1 MSYEKAFKNLG
12 MEPKAYAKKFAIPI
26 IAFGFIFSILLFAL
40 LPTLF
45 TGTTKLVPV
54 LIPVVCIVFA
64 FSYPLSILAAKASRI
79 DNNMHYYITQ
89 MGSIATAETPRIDIV
104 RIVSENEDYEELA
117 EETKKIYDLV
127 TVWHMSLAEACR
139 FTSKRTPSIIF
150 EDFLDR
156 FAHALQSGEDV
167 KTFLFAEQ
175 NVVMNEY
182 EAMYNGALY
191 TVEVIKELFVS
202 LIMSLIFMASF
213 AVIMPVITGMNA
225 ELLMGIVVLIF
236 LVTDAVMLMFTKSKI
251 PKDPAWSRS
260 KNITENKL
268 KLYRSVPI
276 SITGCIV
283 VLIAVK
289 LWGILY
295 TPIETSIAVAMVLTP
310 LIYTGHVSRKIEK
323 AIRRKDE
330 NFPAFIRSLGSS
342 AGARG
347 GVIDEALKALR
358 AHDFGPLTRD
368 VDSLYKMLVTRID
381 KFSSWDYFSA
391 NTGSNLIQRFS
402 GMFVQAT
409 NLGGQPEVIG
419 DIIATNFHRIVTLRK
434 KRSQSSGS
442 LVGVLYGLTGG
453 IGFTMY
459 ISLGVVGLMQ
469 EMFTS
474 VEMPAGMSMGMI
486 LYTNVG
492 SIDTLSN
499 MVLAIMVGHSLMSA
513 LLIRIV
519 DGGHMLSA
527 TTDFVIMVWISGASA
542 VVTMA
547 GVSSL
552 LGLS

>member
-12 MEPKAYAKKFAIPI
+12 MEPKVYFKKFALPI
-26 IAFGFIFSILLFAL
+26 IIFGFLLAIFLL
-40 LPTLF
+40 TVMQSLF
-45 TGTTKLVPV
+45 TGSMKY
-54 LIPVVCIVFA
+54 IPMMIPLVCIIFV
-64 FSYPLSILAAKASRI
+64 FSYPLSILGAKASRI

-104 RIVSENEDYEELA
+104 RIVSENEDYQELA
-117 EETKKIYDLV
+117 QETRKIYDLV
-127 TVWHMSLAEACR
+127 TVWHLSLADACR
-139 FTSKRTPSIIF
+139 FISKRTPSVIF

-167 KTFLFAEQ
+167 KSFLFAEQ

-191 TVEVIKELFVS
+191 VVEIIKELFVS
-202 LIMSLIFMASF
+202 LVMSLIFMASF

-225 ELLMGIVVLIF
+225 ELLMGIVVVIF
-236 LVTDAVMLMFTKSKI
+236 LVTDVVMVAFTKSKI

-260 KNITENKL
+260 TNITENKL
-268 KLYRSVPI
+268 KLYRSVPV
-276 SITGCIV
+276 SIAGCIV
-283 VLIAVK
+283 VFIIVY
-289 LWGILY
+289 LY
-295 TPIETSIAVAMVLTP
+295 GKIETSIAVAMVITP
-310 LIYTGHVSRKIEK
+310 LIYTGYVSRKIEK
-323 AIRRKDE
+323 GIRRKDE

-347 GVIDEALKALR
+347 GVIDDALKALR
-358 AHDFGPLTRD
+358 AHDFGPLTKD
-368 VDSLYKMLVTRID
+368 VNNLYKMLVTRID
-381 KFSSWDYFSA
+381 KFSSWEYFAS
-391 NTGSNLIQRFS
+391 NTGSNLVQRFS
-402 GMFVQAT
+402 GMFVQST

-434 KRSQSSGS
+434 KRSQSAGS

-469 EMFTS
+469 DMFSS
-474 VEMPAGMSMGMI
+474 VEMPAGMSMGMV

-499 MVLAIMVGHSLMSA
+499 MVMLIMVGHSLMSA
-513 LLIRIV
+513 ILIRIV
-519 DGGHMLSA
+519 DGGHMLSS
-527 TTDFVIMVWISGASA
+527 TIDFVIMVWISGASA

-547 GVSSL
+547 AVSSL

>member
-1 MSYEKAFKNLG
+1 VSYDKAFKNLG
-12 MEPKAYAKKFAIPI
+12 MEPKAYFKKFALPI
-26 IAFGFIFSILLFAL
+26 VAFGFLFSILLLAL
-40 LPTLF
+40 LPSIF
-45 TGTTKLVPV
+45 VGTAAYIPY
-54 LIPVVCIVFA
+54 LIPVICIVFA
-64 FSYPLSILAAKASRI
+64 FSYPLSLLAAKASRI

-104 RIVSENEDYEELA
+104 RIVSENADYQELA
-117 EETKKIYDLV
+117 DETKKIYDLV
-127 TVWHMSLAEACR
+127 TVWHLSLADACR
-139 FTSKRTPSIIF
+139 FISKRTPSIIF

-182 EAMYNGALY
+182 ESMYNGALY
-191 TVEVIKELFVS
+191 VVEIIKELFVS
-202 LIMSLIFMASF
+202 LVMSLIFMASF

-225 ELLMGIVVLIF
+225 ELLMGIVVVIF
-236 LVTDAVMLMFTKSKI
+236 LVTDIVMVMFTKSKI
-251 PKDPAWSRS
+251 PKDPAWSQS
-260 KNITENKL
+260 TNMTENKL
-268 KLYRSVPI
+268 KLYRSIPV
-276 SITGCIV
+276 SIAGCIV
-283 VLIAVK
+283 VLIAV
-289 LWGILY
+289 LLY
-295 TPIETSIAVAMVLTP
+295 GKIETSIAVAMVLTP
-310 LIYTGHVSRKIEK
+310 LVYTGHVSRKIEK
-323 AIRRKDE
+323 SIRRKDE

-358 AHDFGPLTRD
+358 AHDFGPLTTD
-368 VDSLYKMLVTRID
+368 VNNLYKMLVTRIN
-381 KFSSWDYFSA
+381 KFSSWEYFAS

-434 KRSQSSGS
+434 KRSQSAGS

-469 EMFTS
+469 DMFSS
-474 VEMPAGMSMGMI
+474 VEMPAGMSMGMV

-492 SIDTLSN
+492 NIDTLSN
-499 MVLAIMVGHSLMSA
+499 MVMAIMVGHSLMSA
-513 LLIRIV
+513 ILIRIV

-527 TTDFVIMVWISGASA
+527 TIDFVIMVWISGASA

-547 GVSSL
+547 AVSSL
-552 LGLS
+552 LGIA

>member
-12 MEPKAYAKKFAIPI
+12 MEPKAYLKKFALPI
-26 IAFGFIFSILLFAL
+26 VAFGFLFSILLLAL
-40 LPTLF
+40 LPSIF
-45 TGTTKLVPV
+45 VGTAAYIPY
-54 LIPVVCIVFA
+54 LIPVICIVFA

-104 RIVSENEDYEELA
+104 RIVSENADYQELA
-117 EETKKIYDLV
+117 DETKKIYDLV
-127 TVWHMSLAEACR
+127 TVWHLSLADACR
-139 FTSKRTPSIIF
+139 FISKRTPSIIF

-182 EAMYNGALY
+182 ESMYNGALY
-191 TVEVIKELFVS
+191 VVEIIKELFVS
-202 LIMSLIFMASF
+202 LVMSLIFMASF

-225 ELLMGIVVLIF
+225 ELLMGIVVVIF
-236 LVTDAVMLMFTKSKI
+236 LVTDIVMVMFTKSKI
-251 PKDPAWSRS
+251 PKDPAWSQS
-260 KNITENKL
+260 SNMTENKL
-268 KLYRSVPI
+268 KLYRSIPV
-276 SITGCIV
+276 SIAGCIV
-283 VLIAVK
+283 VLIAV
-289 LWGILY
+289 LLY
-295 TPIETSIAVAMVLTP
+295 GKIETSIAVAMVLTP
-310 LIYTGHVSRKIEK
+310 LVYTGHVSRKIEK
-323 AIRRKDE
+323 SIRRKDE

-358 AHDFGPLTRD
+358 AHDFGPLTTD
-368 VDSLYKMLVTRID
+368 VNNLYKMLVTRIN
-381 KFSSWDYFSA
+381 KFSSWEYFAS

-434 KRSQSSGS
+434 KRSQSAGS

-469 EMFTS
+469 DMFSS
-474 VEMPAGMSMGMI
+474 VEMPAGMSMGMV

-492 SIDTLSN
+492 NIDTLSN
-499 MVLAIMVGHSLMSA
+499 MVMAIMVGHSLMSA
-513 LLIRIV
+513 ILIRIV

-527 TTDFVIMVWISGASA
+527 TIDFVIMVWISGASA

-547 GVSSL
+547 AVSSL
-552 LGLS
+552 LGIA

>member
-1 MSYEKAFKNLG
+1 
-12 MEPKAYAKKFAIPI
+12 
-26 IAFGFIFSILLFAL
+26 
-40 LPTLF
+40 
-45 TGTTKLVPV
+45 
-54 LIPVVCIVFA
+54 
-64 FSYPLSILAAKASRI
+64 
-79 DNNMHYYITQ
+79 MHYYITQ

-104 RIVSENEDYEELA
+104 RIVSENEDYQELA

-127 TVWHMSLAEACR
+127 TVWHLSLADACR
-139 FTSKRTPSIIF
+139 FISKRTPSIIF

-191 TVEVIKELFVS
+191 VVEIIKELFVS
-202 LIMSLIFMASF
+202 LVMSLIFMASF

-225 ELLMGIVVLIF
+225 ELLMGIVVIIF
-236 LVTDAVMLMFTKSKI
+236 LVTDIVMVMFTKSKI
-251 PKDPAWSRS
+251 PKDPAWSQS
-260 KNITENKL
+260 ANMTENKL
-268 KLYRSVPI
+268 KLYRSIPV
-276 SITGCIV
+276 SLALCFV
-283 VLIAVK
+283 VLIAVV
-289 LWGILY
+289 LY
-295 TPIETSIAVAMVLTP
+295 GKIETSIAVAMVLTP
-310 LIYTGHVSRKIEK
+310 LAYTGYVSRNIEK

-358 AHDFGPLTRD
+358 AHDFGPLTTD
-368 VDSLYKMLVTRID
+368 VNNLYKMLVTRIN
-381 KFSSWDYFSA
+381 KFDSWEYFAS

-419 DIIATNFHRIVTLRK
+419 DIIATNFHKIVTLRK
-434 KRSQSSGS
+434 KRSQSAGS

-469 EMFTS
+469 DMFSS
-474 VEMPAGMSMGMI
+474 VEMPAGMSMGMV
-486 LYTNVG
+486 LYTNIG
-492 SIDTLSN
+492 NLDTLSY
-499 MVLAIMVGHSLMSA
+499 MVMAIMIGHSLMSA
-513 LLIRIV
+513 ILIRIV

-527 TTDFVIMVWISGASA
+527 TIDFVIMVWISGASA

-547 GVSSL
+547 AVSSL
-552 LGLS
+552 LGLA

>member
-1 MSYEKAFKNLG
+1 MSYDKAFKNIG
-12 MEPKAYAKKFAIPI
+12 MEPKAYARKFALPI
-26 IAFGFIFSILLFAL
+26 IAFGFIFSIILLTVF
-40 LPTLF
+40 PTLF
-45 TGTTKLVPV
+45 TGTTKYIPA
-54 LIPVVCIVFA
+54 LIPVVCIIFA
-64 FSYPLSILAAKASRI
+64 FSYPLSILSAKASRI

-104 RIVSENEDYEELA
+104 RIVSENEDYQELA

-127 TVWHMSLAEACR
+127 TVWHLSLADSCR
-139 FTSKRTPSIIF
+139 FISKRTPSIIF

-191 TVEVIKELFVS
+191 AIEIIKELFVS
-202 LIMSLIFMASF
+202 LVMSLIFMASF

-225 ELLMGIVVLIF
+225 ELLMGIVVVIF
-236 LVTDAVMLMFTKSKI
+236 LVTDIVMVMFTKSKI

-260 KNITENKL
+260 TNVTENKL
-268 KLYRSVPI
+268 RLYRSIPV
-276 SITGCIV
+276 SIAGCLV
-283 VLIAVK
+283 VLTAVT
-289 LWGILY
+289 LY
-295 TPIETSIAVAMVLTP
+295 GKIETSIAVAMVFTP
-310 LIYTGHVSRKIEK
+310 LIYTGYVSRNIEK
-323 AIRRKDE
+323 SIRRKDE

-358 AHDFGPLTRD
+358 AHDFGPLTKD
-368 VDSLYKMLVTRID
+368 VNNLYKMLVTRIN
-381 KFSSWDYFSA
+381 KFSSWEYFAA

-402 GMFVQAT
+402 GMFVQST

-434 KRSQSSGS
+434 KRSQSAGS

-469 EMFTS
+469 DMFTA
-474 VEMPAGMSMGMI
+474 VEMPPGMSMGMV
-486 LYTNVG
+486 LYTNIG
-492 SIDTLSN
+492 DLDMLAN
-499 MVLAIMVGHSLMSA
+499 MVMLIMVGHSLMSA
-513 LLIRIV
+513 ILIRVV

-527 TTDFVIMVWISGASA
+527 TIDFVIMVWISGLSA

-547 GVSSL
+547 AVSSL
-552 LGLS
+552 LGIA

>member
-1 MSYEKAFKNLG
+1 VSYDKAFKNLG
-12 MEPKAYAKKFAIPI
+12 MEPKVYFKKFALPI
-26 IAFGFIFSILLFAL
+26 VLFGFLFSILLLAL
-40 LPTLF
+40 LPTIFVGSARYIPYL
-45 TGTTKLVPV
+45 L
-54 LIPVVCIVFA
+54 PVVCIVFA

-104 RIVSENEDYEELA
+104 RIVSENEDYQELA
-117 EETKKIYDLV
+117 EETRKIYNLV
-127 TVWHMSLAEACR
+127 TVWHLSLADACR
-139 FTSKRTPSIIF
+139 FISKRTPSIIF

-191 TVEVIKELFVS
+191 VVEIIKELFVS
-202 LIMSLIFMASF
+202 LVMSLIFMASF

-225 ELLMGIVVLIF
+225 ELLMGIVVVIF
-236 LVTDAVMLMFTKSKI
+236 LVTDVVMVMFTKSKI
-251 PKDPAWSRS
+251 PKDPAWSQS
-260 KNITENKL
+260 TNMTENKL
-268 KLYRSVPI
+268 TLYRSIPV
-276 SITGCIV
+276 SIAGCIV
-283 VLIAVK
+283 VLIAVV
-289 LWGILY
+289 LY
-295 TPIETSIAVAMVLTP
+295 GKIETSIAVAMVLTP
-310 LIYTGHVSRKIEK
+310 LVYTGHVSRKIEK
-323 AIRRKDE
+323 SIRRKDE

-347 GVIDEALKALR
+347 GVIDDALKALR
-358 AHDFGPLTRD
+358 AHDFGPLTTD
-368 VDSLYKMLVTRID
+368 VNNLYKMLVTRIN
-381 KFSSWDYFSA
+381 KFSSWEYFAS

-419 DIIATNFHRIVTLRK
+419 DIIATNFHKIVTLRK
-434 KRSQSSGS
+434 KRSQSAGS

-469 EMFTS
+469 DMFSS
-474 VEMPAGMSMGMI
+474 VEMPAGMSMGMV

-492 SIDTLSN
+492 NINTLSN
-499 MVLAIMVGHSLMSA
+499 MVMAIMVGHSLMSA
-513 LLIRIV
+513 ILIRIV

-527 TTDFVIMVWISGASA
+527 TIDFVIMVWISGASA

-547 GVSSL
+547 AVSSL
-552 LGLS
+552 LGIA

>member
-12 MEPKAYAKKFAIPI
+12 MEPMSYAKKFALPI
-26 IAFGFIFSILLFAL
+26 IAFGFIFSIILLTVF
-40 LPTLF
+40 PTLF
-45 TGTTKLVPV
+45 TGTTKYIPI
-54 LIPVVCIVFA
+54 LIPVVCIIFA
-64 FSYPLSILAAKASRI
+64 LSYPLSILDAKASRI

-104 RIVSENEDYEELA
+104 RIVSENEDYQELA
-117 EETKKIYDLV
+117 EETRKIYDLV
-127 TVWHMSLAEACR
+127 TVWHLSLADACR
-139 FTSKRTPSIIF
+139 FISKRTPSIIF

-182 EAMYNGALY
+182 ESMYFGALY
-191 TVEVIKELFVS
+191 VVEIIKELFVS
-202 LIMSLIFMASF
+202 LVMSLIFMASF

-225 ELLMGIVVLIF
+225 ELLMGVVVVIF
-236 LVTDAVMLMFTKSKI
+236 LVTDLVMVMFTKSKI

-260 KNITENKL
+260 SNVTENKL
-268 KLYRSVPI
+268 KLYRSIPI
-276 SITGCIV
+276 SIAGCIIV
-283 VLIAVK
+283 FIAVF
-289 LWGILY
+289 LY
-295 TPIETSIAVAMVLTP
+295 GKIEIPIAVAMVSTP
-310 LIYTGHVSRKIEK
+310 LVYTGYVSKKIEK
-323 AIRRKDE
+323 SIRRKDE

-347 GVIDEALKALR
+347 GVIDDALKALR
-358 AHDFGPLTRD
+358 AHDFGPLTKD
-368 VDSLYKMLVTRID
+368 VNNLYKMLVTRID
-381 KFSSWDYFSA
+381 KFGSWDYFSA

-402 GMFVQAT
+402 VMFVQAT

-434 KRSQSSGS
+434 KRSQSAAS

-469 EMFTS
+469 DMFAA
-474 VEMPAGMSMGMI
+474 VEMPPGMSMGMV
-486 LYTNVG
+486 LYTNIG
-492 SIDTLSN
+492 SIDRLSN
-499 MVLAIMVGHSLMSA
+499 MVLLIMIGHSLLSA

-527 TTDFVIMVWISGASA
+527 TIDFVIMVWISGASA

-547 GVSSL
+547 AVSSL
-552 LGLS
+552 LGMT

>member
-1 MSYEKAFKNLG
+1 MSYEKAFKNIG
-12 MEPKAYAKKFAIPI
+12 MEPKDYAKKFALPI
-26 IAFGFIFSILLFAL
+26 IAFGFIFSIILLTLFSN
-40 LPTLF
+40 LF
-45 TGTTKLVPV
+45 TGTTKYIPA
-54 LIPVVCIVFA
+54 LIPLICIIFA
-64 FSYPLSILAAKASRI
+64 FSYPLSILGAKASRI

-89 MGSIATAETPRIDIV
+89 MGSVATAETPRIDIV
-104 RIVSENEDYEELA
+104 RIVSENEDYQELA

-127 TVWHMSLAEACR
+127 TIWHLSLADACR
-139 FTSKRTPSIIF
+139 FISKRTPSIIF

-167 KTFLFAEQ
+167 KNFLFAEQ

-191 TVEVIKELFVS
+191 VIEIIKELFVS
-202 LIMSLIFMASF
+202 LVMSLIFMASF

-225 ELLMGIVVLIF
+225 ELLMGIVVVIF
-236 LVTDAVMLMFTKSKI
+236 LVTDIVMLMFTKSKV

-260 KNITENKL
+260 ENVTENKL
-268 KLYRSVPI
+268 RLYRSIPI
-276 SITGCIV
+276 SIAGCII
-283 VLIAVK
+283 VLIAVLIYGK
-289 LWGILY
+289 IQ
-295 TPIETSIAVAMVLTP
+295 TTIAVAMVFTP
-310 LIYTGHVSRKIEK
+310 LVYTGYVSRKIEK
-323 AIRRKDE
+323 SIRRKDE

-358 AHDFGPLTRD
+358 AHDFGPLTKD
-368 VDSLYKMLVTRID
+368 VNNLYKMLTTRIN
-381 KFSSWDYFSA
+381 KFSSWEYFAS

-434 KRSQSSGS
+434 KRSQSAGS

-469 EMFTS
+469 DMFTS
-474 VEMPAGMSMGMI
+474 VEMPPGMSMGMV
-486 LYTNVG
+486 LYTDIG
-492 SIDTLSN
+492 SLDMLSN
-499 MVLAIMVGHSLMSA
+499 MVMLIMIGHSLMSA

-527 TTDFVIMVWISGASA
+527 TIDFVIMVWISGASA

-547 GVSSL
+547 AVSSL
-552 LGLS
+552 LGIA